1 MTIPTGSSQ
10 GYTGRL
16 LRNLR
21 GRIQRAITCKMRVKT
36 VPRHMTVQS
45 DLNATSSTENAT
57 SSNSLENNQ
66 EESAISNDSVKIR
79 DVSEL
84 IQPADTLKDAM
95 AGPSTCECFKWYTI
109 EDRKSFTND
118 DDNNNLE
125 VIDLSTRDCHFQP
138 IEKDKVKENEKSEN
152 PEESYPSSIDP
163 ADKLKDTF
171 LYKIMT
177 DPMFLE
183 NIQKSKQQQQQQQQ
197 PKKSTCPF
205 CHDEFSNDLELNEHM
220 DGKKDE
226 TNQIVCCACKKSFA
240 RKRYLRYHQRCH
252 SERTKFTCDICT
264 RKYTRLDN
272 LTRHNTFHVNPDKFP
287 CTSCE
292 KTFARKDLLNK
303 HLKCHENKHRFYCEE
318 CVKYFKGPLTLDNH
332 RKLYHADT

>member
-1 MTIPTGSSQ
+1 MNVQTDT
-10 GYTGRL
+10 
-16 LRNLR
+16 
-21 GRIQRAITCKMRVKT
+21 RA
-36 VPRHMTVQS
+36 
-45 DLNATSSTENAT
+45 ENAN
-57 SSNSLENNQ
+57 SSNSLSSDQ
-66 EESAISNDSVKIR
+66 EESLISNDSTKTR
-79 DVSEL
+79 DDASESR
-84 IQPADTLKDAM
+84 QPSEETYADAM
-95 AGPSTCECFKWYTI
+95 AGPSTCDCFEWPSCGLDVSKP
-109 EDRKSFTND
+109 FTND

-125 VIDLSTRDCHFQP
+125 VMDLSIRDCQYQS
-138 IEKDKVKENEKSEN
+138 IGKINVDENERSDKET
-152 PEESYPSSIDP
+152 EESCASSIEP

-183 NIQKSKQQQQQQQQ
+183 NIQKNKQQQQQHQNQQQQQQQQ
-197 PKKSTCPF
+197 LHSQVPKKPSCPF
-205 CHDEFSNDLELNEHM
+205 CHDEFSNDLELIEHM

-252 SERTKFTCDICT
+252 SERAKFTCDICT

-303 HLKCHENKHRFYCEE
+303 HLKCHENKHRFYCED
-318 CVKYFKGPLTLDNH
+318 CAKYFKGPLSLDNH
-332 RKLYHADT
+332 RKLHHADT